1 MRKVRASPDRAL
13 TAFAQ
18 LATLRLDCRRS
29 FISFFDRENQYI
41 LAEATRSLSLETEF
55 ASQAGDDLKYGATV
69 LPRKGSVCEHTV
81 ATTIDMDMHDKD
93 VSVFVVPDCR
103 EDERFKHRH
112 YTKHS
117 GFRFYA
123 GVAIVS
129 PEGYRIGAYCVVDDK
144 PREGLSKEE
153 LSFMKD
159 MATTVCS
166 HAKALYSTRK
176 PGS

>member
-1 MRKVRASPDRAL
+1 MRASPDRAL

-41 LAEATRSLSLETEF
+41 LAEATKSLSLETEF
-55 ASQAGDDLKYGATV
+55 ASQPGDDIKYGATV
-69 LPRKGSVCEHTV
+69 LPRKGSVCEYTV
-81 ATTIDMDMHDKD
+81 ATAIDMDIHGKD
-93 VSVFVVPDCR
+93 VSVFVVPDCQK
-103 EDERFKHRH
+103 DERFKHRH

-144 PREGLSKEE
+144 PREGLSGEE
-153 LSFMKD
+153 LGFMKD
-159 MATTVCS
+159 MATTVGS
-166 HAKALYSTRK
+166 HAKAVHFAKK
-176 PGS
+176 PGN